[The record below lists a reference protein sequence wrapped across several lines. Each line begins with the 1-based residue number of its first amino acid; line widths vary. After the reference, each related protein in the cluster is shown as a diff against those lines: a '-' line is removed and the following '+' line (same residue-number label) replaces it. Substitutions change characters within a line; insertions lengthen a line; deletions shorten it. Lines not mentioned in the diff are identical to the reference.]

1 VRPVR
6 FIHSGDIHLGKPF
19 GGYPEADRLRVA
31 RRGILERLAEAARA
45 RKAPHVLVAGDLFDT
60 PNPAAQTWRQ
70 AAAEMAEADDLTW
83 WLLPGNH
90 DNLAQAGATWEGIA
104 ALGRPNLRVLT
115 GPGPVEMQPGAW
127 LLPAPLATRR
137 PSSDPTAWMD
147 TARTPD
153 GTIRIGLAH
162 GPIHGFGENEMPAD
176 IIAPDRDR
184 RARLDWLAL
193 GDWHGMIR
201 ISERI
206 AYAGSPEQ
214 TGFGHDGRGACLFVE
229 IGDAGATPRVEVV
242 ESGAFDWRR
251 IELDLLPGDD
261 PRAMLDAALPPGPRR
276 DMLVK
281 VVAGGRVAL
290 EGASC
295 LAALESEIGPEFCH
309 FEVEAS
315 GIRTEIEARDLD
327 AISTGGALREAA
339 DSLAGAAGDA
349 SASEEERRIAEAAL
363 QRLHAIMQELDP

>member
-1 VRPVR
+1 MRPVR
-6 FIHSGDIHLGKPF
+6 FIQSGDIHLGKPF
-19 GGYPEADRLRVA
+19 GGYLEADRLRVA
-31 RRGILERLAEAARA
+31 RRGILARLAETARA
-45 RKAPHVLVAGDLFDT
+45 RGAPHVLVAGDLFET

-70 AAAEMAEADDLTW
+70 AAAEMADATDLTW

-90 DNLAQAGATWEGIA
+90 DNLSQANATWEGIA
-104 ALGRPNLRVLT
+104 ALGKPNLRVLT
-115 GPGPVEMQPGAW
+115 GAEPIEMQPGAW

-147 TARTPD
+147 NASTPD
-153 GTIRIGLAH
+153 GAIRIGLAH

-214 TGFGHDGRGACLFVE
+214 TGFGHDGRGGCLAIE
-229 IGDAGATPRVEVV
+229 LDGPWSTPRVELV
-242 ESGAFDWRR
+242 ETGAFDWRR
-251 IELDLLPGDD
+251 VELDLLPGDD
-261 PRAMLDAALPPGPRR
+261 PRAMVEAALPPGPRR

-281 VVAGGRVAL
+281 VIARGRVAL
-290 EGASC
+290 EGASS
-295 LAALESEIGPEFCH
+295 LAALESGIGPEFCH

-315 GIRTEIEARDLD
+315 GLRTEIEAGDLD

-339 DSLAGAAGDA
+339 DTLAAAAGDA
-349 SASEEERRIAEAAL
+349 STAEGERRVAAAAL